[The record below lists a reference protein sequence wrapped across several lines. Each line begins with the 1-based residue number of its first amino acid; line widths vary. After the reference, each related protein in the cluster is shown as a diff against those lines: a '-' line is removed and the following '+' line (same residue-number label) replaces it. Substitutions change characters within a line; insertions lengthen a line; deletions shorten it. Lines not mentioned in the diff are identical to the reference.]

1 MRRLI
6 LMRHAKT
13 ERESPSG
20 HDRDRR
26 LDARGRADAPII
38 GDYLAE
44 HRLVPDLVL
53 VSPARRTRETWELLG
68 STLKPA
74 PAVDIVG
81 GLFGADASE
90 LLQIIRMASGRADDK
105 DLKCLMVLAHNPG
118 LHELSL
124 DLIGKAK
131 AADREALEENLPT
144 SGVAVF
150 KFAVD
155 DWNDVSA
162 RHGTLER
169 LVSPKLLRLQ
179 RESS

>member
-6 LMRHAKT
+6 LLRHAKT

-20 HDRDRR
+20 SDRDRR

-38 GDYLAE
+38 GQYLAE
-44 HRLVPDLVL
+44 HRLVPDLAL
-53 VSPARRTRETWELLG
+53 VSPAIRTRETWELLAA
-68 STLKPA
+68 TLKPR
-74 PAVDIVG
+74 PAVDIAG
-81 GLFGADASE
+81 GLYGADASE
-90 LLQIIRMASGRADDK
+90 VLQIIRLASGRADDK
-105 DLKCLMVLAHNPG
+105 DLKSIMVVAHNPG

-131 AADREALEENLPT
+131 PADREALEENLPT

-155 DWNDVSA
+155 DWTDVSE
-162 RHGTLER
+162 RHGTLETF
-169 LVSPKLLRLQ
+169 VSPKLLR
-179 RESS
+179 EGS